1 MSEIMSSK
9 INVLDI
15 AIDNCTAK
23 EAMRE
28 TLSYMESDL
37 VNVIELVTIDGLME
51 LGTKAE
57 LKDEVGT
64 FDLVLAG
71 DKTILEAAQIT
82 ENKCLRETEDK
93 TFLKMFL
100 RYLAR
105 KHKRIYLLVE
115 SEEEGQKMFG
125 HFERY
130 YRGAQIV
137 GMAKVSAKNRADDML
152 INAINGEEVDC
163 VLSALSSPLQEDLI
177 SQNRNVMNAR
187 IWMGLGKT
195 GVPVIEQGFG
205 TGKIGHFFMK
215 QIFKK
220 EIEKS
225 RKRGN

>member
-1 MSEIMSSK
+1 MSKK
-9 INVLDI
+9 ISVLDI
-15 AIDNCTAK
+15 SIDNFTAK
-23 EAMRE
+23 EAMKE
-28 TLSYMESDL
+28 ALSYMESDP
-37 VNVIELVTIDGLME
+37 VNVIELATIGGLME
-51 LGTKAE
+51 LGVE
-57 LKDEVGT
+57 SGLKDEIGT

-71 DKTILEAAQIT
+71 DKAILEAAEIT
-82 ENKCLRETEDK
+82 ESKCLRETEDK

-115 SEEEGQKMFG
+115 SEEEGQKLFG
-125 HFERY
+125 HFEDS
-130 YRGAQIV
+130 YRGAQIA
-137 GMAKVSAKNRADDML
+137 GMAKVSAENRADDML

-177 SQNRNVMNAR
+177 LKNRNVVNAR
-187 IWMGLGKT
+187 VWLGLGKN
-195 GVPVIEQGFG
+195 GIPVADKGIGR
-205 TGKIGHFFMK
+205 GKISQFLMR